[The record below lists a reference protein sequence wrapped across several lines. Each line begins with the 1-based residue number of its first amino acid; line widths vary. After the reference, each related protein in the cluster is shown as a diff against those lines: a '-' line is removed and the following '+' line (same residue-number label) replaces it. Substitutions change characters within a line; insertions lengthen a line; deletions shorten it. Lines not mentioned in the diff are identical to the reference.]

1 MCIKGEVE
9 VGKRE
14 IVCLYLNDKFMM
26 ILCSGDGDW
35 WWKRVC
41 ARGMGTCM
49 NGIGEEE
56 ECDENLCRY
65 CVLGKRRKGKS
76 EGKVRFG
83 CWE

>member
-1 MCIKGEVE
+1 
-9 VGKRE
+9 
-14 IVCLYLNDKFMM
+14 
-26 ILCSGDGDW
+26 
-35 WWKRVC
+35 VC